1 MAQKTNP
8 TFGFNSS
15 LLSLNIRGTVNR
27 TCLVLIV
34 LIALMVLRNMHTPY
48 DVDMKF
54 GLGDSLLGI
63 GLFSLGF
70 LAFDYLFVS
79 LVTKYPYSLMFD
91 KFLLFMLEG
100 IFVGF
105 VTMTALTS
113 WVVPVSGLFDGSLNS
128 CAVLFGL
135 IAIILFPLRYAL
147 GTSGPRSAKKGA
159 RRARR

>member
-1 MAQKTNP
+1 MAQKTNR
-8 TFGFNSS
+8 TLGFNSS
-15 LLSLNIRGTVNR
+15 LLSLNMKGTVNR

-34 LIALMVLRNMHTPY
+34 LIALMVLRSMRTPY
-48 DVDMKF
+48 DAGVSSS
-54 GLGDSLLGI
+54 LGDSLLGV

-70 LAFDYLFVS
+70 LSFDYLFVA

-113 WVVPVSGLFDGSLNS
+113 WIVSVSGIFDGSLSS

-135 IAIILFPLRYAL
+135 IAVILFPLRYAL
-147 GTSGPRSAKKGA
+147 GTSGPRSTKKGT
-159 RRARR
+159 RRAKR